1 MSEPTIPQKAKL
13 FIGIL
18 FSTEDVLADVE
29 KILLK
34 KFGEID
40 FRTKNI
46 PVVHTRQYSDMGP
59 ARFKVLLSYRSL
71 VRREDIV
78 DIKLYTNKLE
88 RQFSEKK
95 IRRVNIDP
103 GYLTL
108 SNVYLSTCKDFFHR
122 TYLRKGVYLEN
133 EYRYVARRYQPW
145 EWTSPDYH
153 KPEYLYFF
161 HEVRRIYNNQL
172 RG

>member
-18 FSTEDVLADVE
+18 FSSEEILAEVE

-40 FRTKNI
+40 FRTKKI
-46 PVVHTRQYSDMGP
+46 PFVHAKYYGDMGR
-59 ARFKVLLSYRSL
+59 AQFKAILSYRSL
-71 VRREDIV
+71 IRREDIV
-78 DIKLYTNKLE
+78 EIKLYTNKLE
-88 RQFSEKK
+88 KQFSEKK
-95 IRRVNIDP
+95 TRKVNIDP

-108 SNVYLSTCKDFFHR
+108 SNVYLATCKDFFHR

-133 EYRYVARRYQPW
+133 EYRYVDRRYQPW
-145 EWTSPDYH
+145 EWTYPDYQ
-153 KPEYLYFF
+153 KTEYLYFF
-161 HEVRRIYNNQL
+161 HEVRRIYHNQL